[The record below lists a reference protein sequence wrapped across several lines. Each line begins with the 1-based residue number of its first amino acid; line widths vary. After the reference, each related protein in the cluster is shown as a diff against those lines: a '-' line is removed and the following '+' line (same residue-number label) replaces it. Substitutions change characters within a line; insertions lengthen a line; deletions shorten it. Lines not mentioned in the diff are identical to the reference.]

1 MTAGNL
7 HDLSTTQI
15 PVRDRCGR
23 FNSAEINTWP
33 SNDAKVRL
41 EQMSS
46 RVRHDY
52 GAQDVSGGETL
63 YCVCVCGCVCLCVWM
78 CVSVCVDVCVCVCGC
93 VYKCVSAACAVVL
106 LENGRTNGD
115 QILNR

>member
-7 HDLSTTQI
+7 HDLSTTLI

-23 FNSAEINTWP
+23 FNSAEINTWH

-52 GAQDVSGGETL
+52 GAQDASGGETL
-63 YCVCVCGCVCLCVWM
+63 YCVCVCGCV
-78 CVSVCVDVCVCVCGC
+78 
-93 VYKCVSAACAVVL
+93 YKCVSLACAFVL
-106 LENGRTNGD
+106 WENGRTNGD